1 MTVILNSNIEQFLG
15 INSGSLDNL
24 NSVNAT
30 AGSAIKLDPITV
42 EAGDFITFDW
52 NFQSNDGGFY
62 NDFSFVSI
70 SSGSSPVLLEELA
83 DANNDSGVY
92 QNFGYEFTTD
102 GTYEIGMGVVDAWDT
117 VVDSQLL
124 IDNLRVLKGIVGDD
138 GNNQLNGTGND
149 ERIKGLD
156 GNDQING
163 NGGHDYLEGNAGND
177 TIAGGSLSDYIDG
190 GVGNDLLYGNG
201 GGDEILG
208 GAGDDGLYGSSATD
222 YLNGG
227 AGNDTLYGNGGRDTL
242 IGGRGDDLIYG
253 GSCPDHILGGEGD
266 DIIYANGANNGSDYI
281 DSGAGDDIIW
291 LGHGDAD
298 VVLSAGDGF
307 DVINNFQLG
316 QTSLIVSDV
325 SALSFAD
332 GANGAQ
338 IYQGSDLLATVS
350 WQSASTFANNVNDIF
365 VAA

>member
-1 MTVILNSNIEQFLG
+1 MATYGFETGDFSNWSTVGNTSVQTTTPLSAPTQGNYQALITNSSPSVNDSTIEQFLG
-15 INSGSLDNL
+15 INAGSLDDL

-52 NFQSNDGGFY
+52 NFQSYDGGFF

-70 SSGSSPVLLEELA
+70 SSGGSPVVLEELA

-117 VVDSQLL
+117 IVDSQLL
-124 IDNLRVLKGIVGDD
+124 IDNLRVLNGIAGDD
-138 GNNQLNGTGND
+138 GNDQLSGTGND
-149 ERIKGLD
+149 ERIQGLD
-156 GNDQING
+156 GD
-163 NGGHDYLEGNAGND
+163 
-177 TIAGGSLSDYIDG
+177 
-190 GVGNDLLYGNG
+190 
-201 GGDEILG
+201 
-208 GAGDDGLYGSSATD
+208 
-222 YLNGG
+222 
-227 AGNDTLYGNGGRDTL
+227 DTLYGNGGRDIL

-281 DSGAGDDIIW
+281 DSGAGNDTIW

-307 DVINNFQLG
+307 DMIKNFQLG

-332 GANGAQ
+332 GANGAE
-338 IYQGSDLLATVS
+338 IYQGNDLLATVS